1 VVLNN
6 EDFISRRIT
15 GAVSHIAYSILL
27 EQSDGTV
34 EAKSGL
40 DKVISVSEKMP
51 IMLAKHKTKLASRK
65 WQLSNNRKD
74 YSGTYAHPTLGSI
87 EVSIDDDENFSLTW
101 GQLKTS
107 AMAFTKPNSIRTEF
121 VMFNGNI
128 LQFKQVKN
136 IISSLIYEGNSFIK
150 K

>member
-1 VVLNN
+1 M
-6 EDFISRRIT
+6 
-15 GAVSHIAYSILL
+15 ALL
-27 EQSDGTV
+27 ST
-34 EAKSGL
+34 KSGL

-121 VMFNGNI
+121 VMFNGNM
-128 LQFKQVKN
+128 LQFNQADN
-136 IISSLIYEGNSFIK
+136 AIASLTYDGSTFTK